1 MQDTKHAQHI
11 WRTFSQSISHTLI
24 LNNLII
30 YGEIPMCKILWR
42 RKDDQ
47 NVLQERPQH
56 FPEDENLSLTPLLH
70 LYLPS
75 SYQPQEQREDTAPGQ
90 ENR

>member
-1 MQDTKHAQHI
+1 
-11 WRTFSQSISHTLI
+11 
-24 LNNLII
+24 
-30 YGEIPMCKILWR
+30 MCKILWR

-75 SYQPQEQREDTAPGQ
+75 SYQPQEQREDTAPGP
-90 ENR
+90 ENG

>member
-1 MQDTKHAQHI
+1 M
-11 WRTFSQSISHTLI
+11 L
-24 LNNLII
+24 
-30 YGEIPMCKILWR
+30 YGETPMCRILWR

-56 FPEDENLSLTPLLH
+56 FSEDENLSLTPLLH

-75 SYQPQEQREDTAPGQ
+75 SYQLQEQREDTAPGQ